1 MLNQKPE
8 NLFNSIG
15 QLLGEEKL
23 VKPSVLIP
31 QSKVNHFVQDFFK
44 EARKIEQVLFDF
56 GEEKCD
62 VIFKINYLARF
73 TIEFEITSESIA
85 LADNSIEIKLKRI
98 TNFRFRSG
106 NNSIEFILKLFYTVI
121 EKIFRLNLL
130 EIATRRIKSVSISR
144 RDISIKFPS
153 DEFRFSPEIGKWLT
167 SIGGKVSLEKLQFV
181 KGGIRLTISFK
192 NMNPG
197 T

>member
-8 NLFNSIG
+8 NLFNNIV
-15 QLLGEEKL
+15 QLLGKEGP

-31 QSKVNHFVQDFFK
+31 QSKVNHFMQEFFK
-44 EARKIEQVLFDF
+44 ESRKIEHVLFDF
-56 GEEKCD
+56 GEGKCH

-106 NNSIEFILKLFYTVI
+106 NYLIEFILKLFHTVI
-121 EKIFRLNLL
+121 GKIFGPNLL
-130 EIATRRIKSVSISR
+130 EIATRRTSSVSISG
-144 RDISIKFPS
+144 RDIGIKFLL
-153 DEFRFSPEIGKWLT
+153 EELRISPEIRNWLT
-167 SIGGKVSLEKLQFV
+167 SMGEKVRLENLLFV
-181 KGGIRLTISFK
+181 KGGIRLTISFR
-192 NMNPG
+192 NMNQD